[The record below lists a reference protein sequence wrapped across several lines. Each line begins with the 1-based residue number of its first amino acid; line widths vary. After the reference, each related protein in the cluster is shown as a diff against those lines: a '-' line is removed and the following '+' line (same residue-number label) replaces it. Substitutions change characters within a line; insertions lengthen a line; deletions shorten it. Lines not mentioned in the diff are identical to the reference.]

1 MVLRDK
7 LYFMRKEF
15 KQKERYNQVEKKIP
29 SKVLGEVWR
38 KVYDNNPQLEALLLE
53 AKTKAGTNK
62 PLNQY
67 WNEAIAGTTLE
78 DEYSKEELFEE
89 AAEDLGI
96 DLDQYTEERKFIE
109 YDFNIPPF
117 EQSTTARNNMILEL
131 SRKRLEDY
139 ETFEERLTPGGFRNP
154 SRAARVMRELLYR
167 DNSSSIKGNELNLSE
182 IRRRAETEKDPE
194 PEYDPSN
201 PMTIITYNKQNQIAS
216 KLIGIFANHNT
227 HHAFISSLAECKFD
241 PKTGS
246 IAFGNHPEGL
256 YDLLHA
262 PDGADTFLSMA
273 EYLASSVDAV
283 KDPVLNFLNLNTLT
297 ADSGALLSR
306 LGYSFEEIGLLFNQ
320 PIIRELCEY
329 CVDNNITD
337 ITNGISEIVNRHKI
351 TGFEKLGVNP
361 HTLSTERL
369 AYNVTVETNKV
380 EREVQIQ
387 ALKLFSQI
395 SNQAKDLSQFILNSK
410 FTAANS
416 VSSTFGDAYE
426 KMDRLYN
433 YLKSSEASSLI
444 IKVNDYN
451 DFGLTTLAKDKGLGT
466 KEYLSILMRNPMAFE
481 QVMSDCNLEALD
493 FFSRLVPYGNQTY
506 TNARRVLSN
515 FTRGKYLQGEVI
527 DNIFRDIPV
536 YMLQREGR
544 SNLNPL
550 NPYKD
555 KEGNITTMT
564 NREYYLNIFPK
575 ELYSFLSKHK
585 ELQNYNLFKYLSPNF
600 ETDKEGNQKFFISPQ
615 DTGGIGV
622 NTVDLIRQ
630 EWMNLYNNKDTRWV
644 VEGIFNY
651 SFYTVGF
658 NFNHNS
664 FINLVPT
671 EFKLNYAVAE
681 DYSGNPITYI
691 DYLREIMDNKHDV
704 DAMTFADL
712 FVRNHP
718 NESSLVYSPK
728 GKAVEIIGG
737 LLKTDSGVPANSF
750 TISKNNMGTR
760 LNSFIIDVN
769 KDEGVTY
776 FRPYV
781 KIGDTLYRA
790 VGNAVNGSFY
800 ASNTNMITYQ
810 KVSILGD
817 TINSIDYADSDTPTG
832 RAPEVR
838 TNAESKDT
846 TSDGESK
853 LLTNEML
860 DNLFIEALKRSKNQ
874 LIAFL
879 ADSSN
884 PNYISDASRR
894 EIVAEESINEYI
906 SKIGDYSREDKIDTI
921 KSEAKDLLKGFV
933 DAEGNPI
940 C

>member
-1 MVLRDK
+1 
-7 LYFMRKEF
+7 MRKEF
-15 KQKERYNQVEKKIP
+15 KQRGRYNQVEKKIP
-29 SKVLGEVWR
+29 SKVLGEIWR

-117 EQSTTARNNMILEL
+117 KQSTTARNNMILEL

-154 SRAARVMRELLYR
+154 SRAARLMRELFYK
-167 DNSSSIKGNELNLSE
+167 DNSSFIDGNKLNLSE
-182 IRRRAETEKDPE
+182 VRKNAENTEDPE

-241 PKTGS
+241 LKTGS

-262 PDGADTFLSMA
+262 PNGADTFLSMA

-320 PIIRELCEY
+320 PIIKELCEY

-337 ITNGISEIVNRHKI
+337 ITNGINEIVLRHKEI
-351 TGFEKLGVNP
+351 VGFDKLAVNP
-361 HTLSTERL
+361 YTLNVERL
-369 AYNVTVETNKV
+369 AYNIAVKPEKV
-380 EREVQIQ
+380 EQTVQAQ
-387 ALKLFSQI
+387 ALKLFAQI

-410 FTAANS
+410 FTASNS

-426 KMDRLYN
+426 KMDRLMN
-433 YLKSSEASSLI
+433 YLKGKENSSLI
-444 IKVNDYN
+444 IKVNDFN
-451 DFGLTTLAKDKGLGT
+451 DPELSTLAEEYGLGSS
-466 KEYLSILMRNPMAFE
+466 EYLQVLMRNPMAFE
-481 QVMSDCNLEALD
+481 QVMSDCNLEALV
-493 FFSRLVPYGNQTY
+493 FFNKLVPYGNNTY
-506 TNARRVLSN
+506 SMIRSILSS
-515 FTRGKYLQGEVI
+515 FTRNEYLNGEVI
-527 DNIFRDIPV
+527 DNIFKDIPF
-536 YMLQREGR
+536 YMLQNDGN
-544 SNLNPL
+544 SLLNP
-550 NPYKD
+550 NKFHHD
-555 KEGNITTMT
+555 TIT
-564 NREYYLNIFPK
+564 NKEYYLNEFPK
-575 ELYSFLSKHK
+575 ELYNFLSNRKD
-585 ELQNYNLFKYLSPNF
+585 LQSYNLFKYLSPNF
-600 ETDKEGNQKFFISPQ
+600 ETDKEGNQKFYISPQ
-615 DTGGIGV
+615 DTGGISIDTV
-622 NTVDLIRQ
+622 NLIRQ
-630 EWMNLYNNKDTRWV
+630 EWTRLYNNKDTRWI

-664 FINLVPT
+664 FINLVST
-671 EFKLNYAVAE
+671 EFKLDYVVAT
-681 DYSGNPITYI
+681 DYDGNPITYVEYFKNI
-691 DYLREIMDNKHDV
+691 LDNKHDV
-704 DAMTFADL
+704 DSLKFADL

-718 NESSLVYSPK
+718 NESSLIYSPK
-728 GKAVEIIGG
+728 GKALSIIEG
-737 LLKTDSGVPANSF
+737 LLKLSDNSTANEF
-750 TISKNNMGTR
+750 TISKENMGKLLT
-760 LNSFIIDVN
+760 SFILKVDSD
-769 KDEGVTY
+769 KMFH
-776 FRPYV
+776 FRPYI
-781 KIGDTLYRA
+781 KIGDSLYRA
-790 VGNAVNGSFY
+790 VGNSPYQSFN
-800 ASNTNMITYQ
+800 ASPIKSITYQ

-817 TINSIDYADSDTPTG
+817 TINSINYFENDNFVGRTPEIKSGKDSF
-832 RAPEVR
+832 
-838 TNAESKDT
+838 ESS
-846 TSDGESK
+846 SDGESK
-853 LLTNEML
+853 ILTDEIL
-860 DNLFIEALKRSKNQ
+860 DSLFIEALKRSKNQ

-879 ADSSN
+879 ADPNN
-884 PNYISDASRR
+884 PNYISDANRR

-906 SKIGDYSREDKIDTI
+906 SKIGNYNRENKIDTI
-921 KSEAKDLLKGFV
+921 KAQAKELLKGFV
-933 DAEGNPI
+933 DGEGNPI